1 MTLNAG
7 NSFRNGSF
15 SGGTQTARAR
25 EDMPNAGQL
34 PSLIDDAD
42 FLAELDKLE
51 TTPARPRPDAHHVS
65 RPEGVDEDRVS
76 APVQAAVAPAPV
88 RQTRSAK
95 PVQPVRIEKPLR
107 LEPPSGPGRIE
118 NPFRPAAPARFERP
132 AKPERPVHP
141 GHVDEIGDAVA
152 SGVAVRQEVLV
163 PATLVALTVVLCL
176 GAGAGSAALVFH
188 DRVAQIA
195 VTWKK

>member
-1 MTLNAG
+1 MTVNAG

-15 SGGTQTARAR
+15 SGGTQTALAR
-25 EDMPNAGQL
+25 EDMPNDRQL

-51 TTPARPRPDAHHVS
+51 TTPARPRADAHHVA
-65 RPEGVDEDRVS
+65 RPQEADEGRVS
-76 APVQAAVAPAPV
+76 APVAAAVAPAPV
-88 RQTRSAK
+88 RQIRSAK
-95 PVQPVRIEKPLR
+95 PVQPVRLEKPLR

-118 NPFRPAAPARFERP
+118 SPFRPVAPARSERP

-141 GHVDEIGDAVA
+141 GHVDEIGDVTR
-152 SGVAVRQEVLV
+152 GVAVRQQVMV
-163 PATLVALTVVLCL
+163 PAALVALTVVLCL
-176 GAGAGSAALVFH
+176 GVGAGSAALVFH